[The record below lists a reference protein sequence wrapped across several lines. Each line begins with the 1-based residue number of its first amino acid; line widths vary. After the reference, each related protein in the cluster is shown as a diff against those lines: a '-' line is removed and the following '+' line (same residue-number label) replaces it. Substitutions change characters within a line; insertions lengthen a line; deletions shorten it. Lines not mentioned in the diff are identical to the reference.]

1 MSGRR
6 LAVAALATVALA
18 AGVLVASGTGSTAR
32 SWAWGAGTPGVPIP
46 AADGRDGLR
55 LLVADDDFALVA
67 REEEGA
73 VAVGAGAGDDVP
85 LESLEQL
92 AGDDP
97 LVAFAA
103 TTPEGGPQQLV
114 GVARSD
120 VDHVD
125 AVLRDGTTVELPL
138 NEWRAFSYTAPTSSQ
153 AAVGL
158 VGRSTD
164 GALGMVRVPQ
174 TTAVTQQAPAPSA
187 YTISNRGRPV
197 TARPSSGLQRL
208 FTGIRYRLYLLA
220 TRNGRAFY
228 RVQVTPRFTCW
239 AAGKASRIGEIGALA
254 CPNLVGTYPL
264 QFEDVAYGAHLP
276 STRPRDPSRRRD
288 RGRSSRFRCAPRP
301 IGTPGRPRPRRE
313 QRVQLPRP
321 LPEERRVRAD
331 RARRL
336 REPPR
341 AAARRPAPDAAAR
354 HLRPAGHERS
364 IPPSSGTSSSAGTSE
379 GVTVSVGNNR
389 TVVFNGD
396 ALAAATRKALR
407 ADHIGFH
414 CFQIGGQNVR
424 NTRDVWTTAPW
435 RPPVAF
441 RVVRRPDT
449 VRRLRHPGHVRAPLA
464 RRTRHPQPRRGPV
477 HGARA
482 PLLRRPR
489 DRARSRALRPLAH
502 DPQLRT
508 LTGQR
513 LVAALRRA
521 YGDRVVVLP
530 RADAL
535 PPPGLVGVHASG
547 DAHRLQRAQ
556 QHRQP
561 TVRRA
566 RAGQDRRRQRPR
578 ARVRILRCA
587 SCNSAIFAASPWP
600 YAWRHLPSF
609 QPPAR
614 SRPTG

>member
-18 AGVLVASGTGSTAR
+18 AGALVASGTGSTAR

-73 VAVGAGAGDDVP
+73 VAVGAGVGDDVR

-208 FTGIRYRLYLLA
+208 FTGVRYRLYLLA

-276 STRPRDPSRRRD
+276 STRPRILRAGGIAVDQAASVALLD
-288 RGRSSRFRCAPRP
+288 RSGRQVDLVPVVDNVYSFPGPFPKSAGFARIALDASGNRLEPRP
-301 IGTPGRPRPRRE
+301 GDRHQTPPPGIFG
-313 QRVQLPRP
+313 
-321 LPEERRVRAD
+321 
-331 RARRL
+331 
-336 REPPR
+336 PR
-341 AAARRPAPDAAAR
+341 ATRIDPAQ
-354 HLRPAGHERS
+354 LRDVVQR
-364 IPPSSGTSSSAGTSE
+364 GTSG
-379 GVTVSVGNNR
+379 GVTVSVGNNP
-389 TVVFNGD
+389 TVVFNGG
-396 ALAAATRKALR
+396 ALAAATRKALQ
-407 ADHIGFH
+407 ADHVGFH

-424 NTRDVWTTAPW
+424 NTRDVWTTARW

-441 RVVRRPDT
+441 RVVGVPTPFDGCDIQGIYGHRWRDGRGTHSLVEVPLTERGRRYF
-449 VRRLRHPGHVRAPLA
+449 A
-464 RRTRHPQPRRGPV
+464 
-477 HGARA
+477 
-482 PLLRRPR
+482 
-489 DRARSRALRPLAH
+489 DRATARDLALFVRSRTTRE
-502 DPQLRT
+502 LRT
-508 LTGQR
+508 LTGRR
-513 LVAALRRA
+513 LVAALRST
-521 YGDRVVVLP
+521 YGDRIVLLP

-547 DAHRLQRAQ
+547 TRTVFSERSSTGNRLYVVLEQGKIVDDN
-556 QHRQP
+556 
-561 TVRRA
+561 VRGLA
-566 RAGQDRRRQRPR
+566 F
-578 ARVRILRCA
+578 V
-587 SCNSAIFAASPWP
+587 F
-600 YAWRHLPSF
+600 
-609 QPPAR
+609 
-614 SRPTG
+614 

>member
-276 STRPRDPSRRRD
+276 STRPRILRAGGIAVDQAASVSLLYRW
-288 RGRSSRFRCAPRP
+288 GRQVALVPVVNNVYSFPGPFPKSAGFARIALDASGNRLGPRP
-301 IGTPGRPRPRRE
+301 GYRHQTPPPGIFG
-313 QRVQLPRP
+313 
-321 LPEERRVRAD
+321 
-331 RARRL
+331 
-336 REPPR
+336 PR
-341 AAARRPAPDAAAR
+341 ATRVDPAQ
-354 HLRPAGHERS
+354 LRDVVQRGA
-364 IPPSSGTSSSAGTSE
+364 SE

-396 ALAAATRKALR
+396 ALAAATRKALQ

-424 NTRDVWTTAPW
+424 NTRDVWTTARW

-441 RVVRRPDT
+441 RVSGVPTPFDGCDIQGTYGHRWRDGRGTHSLIEVPLTERGRRYF
-449 VRRLRHPGHVRAPLA
+449 A
-464 RRTRHPQPRRGPV
+464 
-477 HGARA
+477 
-482 PLLRRPR
+482 
-489 DRARSRALRPLAH
+489 DRATARDLALFVRSRTTRE
-502 DPQLRT
+502 LRT
-508 LTGQR
+508 LTGRR

-547 DAHRLQRAQ
+547 GRTVFSERSSTGNRLYVVLEQGKIVDDN
-556 QHRQP
+556 
-561 TVRRA
+561 VRGLA
-566 RAGQDRRRQRPR
+566 F
-578 ARVRILRCA
+578 V
-587 SCNSAIFAASPWP
+587 F
-600 YAWRHLPSF
+600 
-609 QPPAR
+609 
-614 SRPTG
+614 

>member
-276 STRPRDPSRRRD
+276 STRPRILRAGGIAVDQAASVALLD
-288 RGRSSRFRCAPRP
+288 RWGRQVALVPVVNNVYSFPGPFPKSAGFARIALDASGNRLGPRP
-301 IGTPGRPRPRRE
+301 GYRHQTPPPGIFG
-313 QRVQLPRP
+313 
-321 LPEERRVRAD
+321 
-331 RARRL
+331 
-336 REPPR
+336 PR
-341 AAARRPAPDAAAR
+341 ATRIDPAQ
-354 HLRPAGHERS
+354 LRDVVQRGA
-364 IPPSSGTSSSAGTSE
+364 SE

-389 TVVFNGD
+389 TVE
-396 ALAAATRKALR
+396 
-407 ADHIGFH
+407 IG
-414 CFQIGGQNVR
+414 R
-424 NTRDVWTTAPW
+424 
-435 RPPVAF
+435 
-441 RVVRRPDT
+441 
-449 VRRLRHPGHVRAPLA
+449 
-464 RRTRHPQPRRGPV
+464 
-477 HGARA
+477 
-482 PLLRRPR
+482 
-489 DRARSRALRPLAH
+489 
-502 DPQLRT
+502 
-508 LTGQR
+508 
-513 LVAALRRA
+513 
-521 YGDRVVVLP
+521 
-530 RADAL
+530 
-535 PPPGLVGVHASG
+535 
-547 DAHRLQRAQ
+547 
-556 QHRQP
+556 
-561 TVRRA
+561 
-566 RAGQDRRRQRPR
+566 
-578 ARVRILRCA
+578 A
-587 SCNSAIFAASPWP
+587 SC
-600 YAWRHLPSF
+600 RE
-609 QPPAR
+609 R
-614 SRPTG
+614 V

>member
-6 LAVAALATVALA
+6 LAVAALATAALT

-32 SWAWGAGTPGVPIP
+32 SWAWGAGTPGDPFP
-46 AADGRDGLR
+46 AANGRDGLR

-67 REEEGA
+67 REEEGT
-73 VAVGAGAGDDVP
+73 VAVGAGAGDNVP
-85 LESLEQL
+85 LEPLEEL

-153 AAVGL
+153 VAVGL
-158 VGRSTD
+158 VGHSTD
-164 GALGMVRVPQ
+164 GALGVVRVPQ
-174 TTAVTQQAPAPSA
+174 TTAVTQQAPAASA
-187 YTISNRGRPV
+187 YTISNRGRLVP
-197 TARPSSGLQRL
+197 ARPSSGLEEL
-208 FTGIRYRLYLLA
+208 FKGIRYRLYLLA
-220 TRNGRAFY
+220 TRNSRAFY

-276 STRPRDPSRRRD
+276 STRPQILRAGGIAVDQAASVALLD
-288 RGRSSRFRCAPRP
+288 RSGRQVDLVPVVNNVYSFPGPFPKSAGFARVALDESGKRLEPRP
-301 IGTPGRPRPRRE
+301 GDRHQTPPPGIFG
-313 QRVQLPRP
+313 
-321 LPEERRVRAD
+321 
-331 RARRL
+331 
-336 REPPR
+336 PR
-341 AAARRPAPDAAAR
+341 ATRIDPAQ
-354 HLRPAGHERS
+354 LRDVVQRGS
-364 IPPSSGTSSSAGTSE
+364 SE

-396 ALAAATRKALR
+396 ALAAATRRALR
-407 ADHIGFH
+407 ADHVGFH

-435 RPPVAF
+435 RPPIAF
-441 RVVRRPDT
+441 RVSGVSTPFDGCDIQGTYGHRWRDGRGTHSLVEVPLTERGRRYF
-449 VRRLRHPGHVRAPLA
+449 A
-464 RRTRHPQPRRGPV
+464 
-477 HGARA
+477 
-482 PLLRRPR
+482 
-489 DRARSRALRPLAH
+489 DRATARDLALFVRSRTTKK
-502 DPQLRT
+502 LRT

-513 LVAALRRA
+513 LVAALRRT
-521 YGDRVVVLP
+521 YGDRVVLLP

-547 DAHRLQRAQ
+547 TRTVFSERSSTGNRLYVVLEQGKIVDDN
-556 QHRQP
+556 
-561 TVRRA
+561 VRGLA
-566 RAGQDRRRQRPR
+566 F
-578 ARVRILRCA
+578 V
-587 SCNSAIFAASPWP
+587 F
-600 YAWRHLPSF
+600 
-609 QPPAR
+609 
-614 SRPTG
+614 